1 MWRSILVALLI
12 LGIPLTAHAGSGLAS
27 FKACRACHS
36 DIFELWKH
44 SLHGQSYS
52 DPPFQAAYMKLMLDV
67 GRDSTR
73 LCLRCHAP
81 SAYIENDSDPNSQAA
96 AEGISCAFCHSVSS
110 INEGN
115 HDDYYNLD
123 TSGTV
128 YGPYPPGT
136 PAGHLVV
143 ESDLHRQSRFCAGCH
158 EFANVNGVMLLETY
172 SEWKASPYPNNNVNC
187 QNCHMPIMYDL
198 KMVDNQNSSDH
209 YVTAHEFRGGHSA
222 INLAHAVKLETHA
235 ARVGRTVNVEV
246 TITNAESGHK
256 LPTGI
261 PIRKLVLNVVMKTPQ
276 GAEIASGR
284 KVYRKVL
291 CDKYGA
297 IIENVI
303 EMFVSATRVFADNRI
318 APKESRTEHFT
329 FELPEWASHFV
340 IEAALNYE
348 YSRPVLTEESISIE
362 MAKNIINSKSIN

>member
-1 MWRSILVALLI
+1 MYRYILVALLI
-12 LGIPLTAHAGSGLAS
+12 LGIPLAAHGGTGLAS

-52 DPPFQAAYMKLMLDV
+52 DPPFQAAYMKLMLDA

-73 LCLRCHAP
+73 MCLRCHAP
-81 SAYIENDSDPNSQAA
+81 SAYLAHDSDPNSNLA
-96 AEGISCAFCHSVSS
+96 AEGISCSFCHSVSS
-110 INEGN
+110 VNEGN
-115 HDDYYNLD
+115 PDSYYNLD
-123 TSGTV
+123 TSGAV
-128 YGPYPPGT
+128 YGPYPPRE
-136 PAGHLVV
+136 PAGHEVRKS
-143 ESDLHRQSRFCAGCH
+143 ELHAHSSFCAGCH
-158 EFANVNGVMLLETY
+158 EFANPNGVMLLETY
-172 SEWKASPYPNNNVNC
+172 SEWKSSPYPNNGVQC

-198 KMVDNQNSSDH
+198 RMVDAENASDR

-222 INLAHAVKLETHA
+222 INLSHAVKLETRA
-235 ARVGRTVNVEV
+235 ARAGQTVNVEV
-246 TITNAESGHK
+246 TVTNAESGHK

-261 PIRKLVLNVVMKTPQ
+261 PIRKLVLKVVMKTPQ

-297 IIENVI
+297 IIENVAD
-303 EMFVSATRVFADNRI
+303 MFVTATRVFSDNRI

-329 FELPEWASHFV
+329 FEVPAWASQFV

-348 YSRPVLTEESISIE
+348 YSRPVLSEESVSIE
-362 MAKNIINSKSIN
+362 MAKNTINSKLID

>member
-1 MWRSILVALLI
+1 MRRYILVALLI
-12 LGIPLTAHAGSGLAS
+12 SGFSMAAHAGSGLAS
-27 FKACRACHS
+27 FKTCRACHS

-52 DPPFQAAYMKLMLDV
+52 DPPFQAAYMKLMLEV

-81 SAYIENDSDPNSQAA
+81 TAYLNHDSDPNSQAA
-96 AEGISCAFCHSVSS
+96 AEGISCTFCHSVSS
-110 INEGN
+110 INEDN
-115 HDDYYNLD
+115 LEAYYNID
-123 TSGTV
+123 SSGTA
-128 YGPYPPGT
+128 YGPYPPGGS
-136 PAGHLVV
+136 PGHPVRQS
-143 ESDLHRQSRFCAGCH
+143 ELHKQSRFCAGCH
-158 EFANVNGVMLLETY
+158 EYANINGVMLLETF
-172 SEWKASPYPNNNVNC
+172 SEWEASPYPNNGVNC

-198 KMVDNQNSSDH
+198 RMVDNQNSLDH

-222 INLAHAVKLETHA
+222 INLAHAVKLETRA
-235 ARVGRTVNVEV
+235 SRAGKTLNVEV
-246 TITNAESGHK
+246 TVTNAESGHK

-297 IIENVI
+297 IIENVV

-318 APKESRTEHFT
+318 APKESRMERFT
-329 FELPEWASHFV
+329 FEIPEWASHFV
-340 IEAALNYE
+340 IESSLNYE
-348 YSRPVLTEESISIE
+348 YSRPVLSQESISIE
-362 MAKNIINSKSIN
+362 MAKNLINSKSID